1 MINPA
6 GINETNC
13 GCFTTE
19 ERDRESKMTLYMFRS
34 ISYSIPFLCDCLRMK
49 LGYVLLGCCEVGMQ
63 MDFLFLLIRTKMLH
77 NQYRPR
83 GTNPPF
89 CAYVLLKMK
98 KWEITV
104 LKRHLASGLETSG
117 GKYNIKRILLQ
128 RFKAL
133 KQDHKHRLRQMP

>member
-1 MINPA
+1 MKQIVVVM
-6 GINETNC
+6 
-13 GCFTTE
+13 TE

-34 ISYSIPFLCDCLRMK
+34 ISYSIPFLCDCLKMK

-83 GTNPPF
+83 GTKPPF

-98 KWEITV
+98 DQSSQKSSSFWARNVRRKIQKQENITNRD
-104 LKRHLASGLETSG
+104 LRH
-117 GKYNIKRILLQ
+117 
-128 RFKAL
+128 
-133 KQDHKHRLRQMP
+133 